1 MTRRRENEKG
11 IALLVTLLI
20 LVLVVALVHEVF
32 RIGAQSA
39 QTGAY
44 GRDSIRCVLL
54 AEGGT
59 GAARIVLRIDARDN
73 RYDTLDEIWSRAA
86 LPITL
91 GDGEVRVAIEDEE
104 RKIDLNKIMGQQG
117 NVPVDQRLAVFQ
129 RLLDTL
135 GIDRAVAD
143 AVVDWLDNDENP
155 LVGGA
160 ESAYY
165 LGLPSPYRA
174 KNDLFDTIGEL
185 RLVRGVTDEVFEKL
199 LPFVTV
205 SSSGM
210 VNINTAPKEVLISL
224 SAGSDFAGGGA
235 IDATTAD
242 AIIEY
247 RKDHPFTDKNQFRNV
262 SPLLRDLFNSS
273 VLFQNLLGVQSTYF
287 HVRSSG
293 DVGGTVRTIDA
304 IGNRAGNEIQ
314 WRFWRIE

>member
-39 QTGAY
+39 QSGAY
-44 GRDSIRCVLL
+44 GRDSIRCILL

-59 GAARIVLRIDARDN
+59 GAARIVLRIDARN
-73 RYDTLDEIWSRAA
+73 NQYDTLDEIWSRAA

-91 GDGEVRVAIEDEE
+91 GDGEVRVTLEDEE
-104 RKIDLNKIMGQQG
+104 RKIDLNRLMLPNG
-117 NVPVDQRLAVFQ
+117 NAPDERRLAVFQ

-135 GIDRAVAD
+135 GIERTVAD

-155 LVGGA
+155 RVGGA
-160 ESAYY
+160 ESSYY
-165 LGLPSPYRA
+165 NGLPNPYRA

-185 RLVRGVTDEVFEKL
+185 RLVRGVTAEIYEKL

-210 VNINTAPKEVLISL
+210 VNLNTAPKEVLMSL
-224 SAGSDFAGGGA
+224 SAGIDLAEAGP
-235 IDATTAD
+235 IDAKTAD
-242 AIIEY
+242 EIIAY
-247 RKDHPFTDKNQFRNV
+247 RQDHPFTTASQIGNV
-262 SPLLRDLFNSS
+262 SPFLRDLYARTLIRNI
-273 VLFQNLLGVQSTYF
+273 VDVRSTYF

-304 IGNRAGNEIQ
+304 IGMRAGNEIQ

>member
-32 RIGAQSA
+32 RIGMQSA

-59 GAARIVLRIDARDN
+59 GAARLVLRLDARDN
-73 RYDTLDEIWSRAA
+73 RNDTLDEFWAQAI
-86 LPITL
+86 PVTL
-91 GDGEVRVAIEDEE
+91 GDGDVRVVIEDEE
-104 RKIDLNKIMGQQG
+104 RKINLNQIMLPRG
-117 NVPVDQRLAVFQ
+117 NAPDERRLAVFQ

-143 AVVDWLDNDENP
+143 AVVDWLDNDENAR
-155 LVGGA
+155 VGGA
-160 ESAYY
+160 ESSHY
-165 LGLPSPYRA
+165 LGLPSPYKS
-174 KNDLFDTIGEL
+174 KNDLFDTVGEL
-185 RLVRGVTDEVFEKL
+185 RLVRGVTAEVFGKL

-210 VNINTAPKEVLISL
+210 VNLNTAPKEVLMSL
-224 SAGSDFAGGGA
+224 SAGTDLAEGGA
-235 IDATTAD
+235 IDAKTAD
-242 AIIEY
+242 EIIEY
-247 RKDHPFTDKNQFRNV
+247 RKDHPFTAASQIKNV
-262 SPLLRDLFNSS
+262 SPFLRDLFDRT
-273 VLFQNLLGVQSTYF
+273 LIRNLVDVRSTYF

-304 IGNRAGNEIQ
+304 VGIRVGNEIQ

>member
-39 QTGAY
+39 QSGAY
-44 GRDSIRCVLL
+44 GRDSIRGILL

-59 GAARIVLRIDARDN
+59 GAARIVLRIDSRGN
-73 RYDTLDEIWSRAA
+73 QYDTLDEIWSRSA
-86 LPITL
+86 LQFSLEDAEI
-91 GDGEVRVAIEDEE
+91 RVTIEDEE
-104 RKIDLNKIMGQQG
+104 RKIDLNKIMGSQG
-117 NVPVDQRLAVFQ
+117 NAPVVQRLAVFQ

-155 LVGGA
+155 RVGGA
-160 ESAYY
+160 ESSHY
-165 LGLPSPYRA
+165 LGLPNPYRA

-185 RLVRGVTDEVFEKL
+185 RLVRGVTAEVFEKL

-210 VNINTAPKEVLISL
+210 VNINTAPKEVLMSL
-224 SAGSDFAGGGA
+224 SAGTDFAGGGA

-242 AIIEY
+242 EIIEY
-247 RKDHPFTDKNQFRNV
+247 RKDHPFTDKSQIGNI
-262 SPLLRDLFNSS
+262 SPVLRDLYKSS
-273 VLFQNLLGVQSTYF
+273 FLFQNLLSVQSTYF

-304 IGNRAGNEIQ
+304 IGIRVGNEIQ

>member
-39 QTGAY
+39 QSGAY
-44 GRDSIRCVLL
+44 GRDSIRCILL

-73 RYDTLDEIWSRAA
+73 QYDTLDEIWSRAA

-91 GDGEVRVAIEDEE
+91 GDGEVRVTLEDEE
-104 RKIDLNKIMGQQG
+104 RKIDLNRLMLPNG
-117 NVPVDQRLAVFQ
+117 NAPDERRLAVFQ

-135 GIDRAVAD
+135 GIERTVAD

-155 LVGGA
+155 RVGGA
-160 ESAYY
+160 ESSYY
-165 LGLPSPYRA
+165 NGLPNPYRA

-185 RLVRGVTDEVFEKL
+185 RLVRGVTAEIYEKL

-210 VNINTAPKEVLISL
+210 VNLNTAPKEVLMSL
-224 SAGSDFAGGGA
+224 SAGIDLAEAGP
-235 IDATTAD
+235 IDAKTAD
-242 AIIEY
+242 EIIAY
-247 RKDHPFTDKNQFRNV
+247 RQDHPFTTASQIGNV
-262 SPLLRDLFNSS
+262 SPYLRDLYARTLIRNI
-273 VLFQNLLGVQSTYF
+273 VDVRSTFF

-304 IGNRAGNEIQ
+304 IGMRTGNEIQ

>member
-20 LVLVVALVHEVF
+20 LVLIVALVHEVF

-39 QTGAY
+39 QSGAY
-44 GRDSIRCVLL
+44 GRDSIRCILL

-73 RYDTLDEIWSRAA
+73 QYDTLDEIWSRAA

-91 GDGEVRVAIEDEE
+91 GDGEVRVTLEDEE
-104 RKIDLNKIMGQQG
+104 RKIDLNRLMLPNG
-117 NVPVDQRLAVFQ
+117 NAPDDRRLAVFQ

-155 LVGGA
+155 RVGGA
-160 ESAYY
+160 ESSYY
-165 LGLPSPYRA
+165 NGLPNPYRA

-185 RLVRGVTDEVFEKL
+185 RLVRGVTAEVYEKL

-210 VNINTAPKEVLISL
+210 VNLNTAPKEVLMSL
-224 SAGSDFAGGGA
+224 SAGVDLAEAGP
-235 IDATTAD
+235 IDAKTAD
-242 AIIEY
+242 EIIAY
-247 RKDHPFTDKNQFRNV
+247 RQDHPFTTASQIGNV
-262 SPLLRDLFNSS
+262 SPFLRDLYARTLIRNM
-273 VLFQNLLGVQSTYF
+273 VDVRSTYF
-287 HVRSSG
+287 HARSSG

-304 IGNRAGNEIQ
+304 IGMRVGNEIQ

>member
-20 LVLVVALVHEVF
+20 LVLVVALAHEVF
-32 RIGAQSA
+32 RVGAQSA

-44 GRDSIRCVLL
+44 GRDSIRCVLA

-59 GAARIVLRIDARDN
+59 GAARIALRIDARDN
-73 RYDTLDEIWSRAA
+73 QYDTLDEIWSRTA
-86 LPITL
+86 LPVTL
-91 GDGEVRVAIEDEE
+91 GDAEVRVVIEDEE
-104 RKIDLNKIMGQQG
+104 RKIDLNRLMLPNGIA
-117 NVPVDQRLAVFQ
+117 PDERRLAVFQ
-129 RLLDTL
+129 RLLDTV

-143 AVVDWLDNDENP
+143 AVVDWLDVDENP
-155 LVGGA
+155 RVGGA
-160 ESAYY
+160 ESSYY
-165 LGLPSPYRA
+165 LGLPKPYRT

-185 RLVRGVTDEVFEKL
+185 RLVRGVTAEVYGKL

-210 VNINTAPKEVLISL
+210 VNLNTAPKEVLMSL
-224 SAGSDFAGGGA
+224 SAGTDLAEGGA
-235 IDATTAD
+235 IDAKTAD
-242 AIIEY
+242 EIIEY
-247 RKDHPFTDKNQFRNV
+247 RKDHPFTAASQIGNV
-262 SPLLRDLFNSS
+262 SPFLRDLYART
-273 VLFQNLLGVQSTYF
+273 LIRNLVDVKSTYF

-304 IGNRAGNEIQ
+304 IGIRSGNEVQ

>member
-1 MTRRRENEKG
+1 MTRRRGNERG

-20 LVLVVALVHEVF
+20 LVLVVALAHEVF

-44 GRDSIRCVLL
+44 GRDSIRCILL

-59 GAARIVLRIDARDN
+59 GAARIALRVDARDN
-73 RYDTLDEIWSRAA
+73 QYDTLDEIWSRAA

-91 GDGEVRVAIEDEE
+91 GDGEVRVTIEDEE
-104 RKIDLNKIMGQQG
+104 RKIDLNRIMLPNG
-117 NVPVDQRLAVFQ
+117 NATDDRRLAVFQ

-143 AVVDWLDNDENP
+143 AVVDWLDNDDNP
-155 LVGGA
+155 RVGGA
-160 ESAYY
+160 ESSWY
-165 LGLPSPYRA
+165 LGLPGPYRA
-174 KNDLFDTIGEL
+174 KNDLFDTTGEL

-199 LPFVTV
+199 RPFVTV
-205 SSSGM
+205 SSSGL
-210 VNINTAPKEVLISL
+210 VNINTAPKEVLMSL
-224 SAGSDFAGGGA
+224 SAGTDLNEGGA
-235 IDATTAD
+235 IDASTAD
-242 AIIEY
+242 EIIAY
-247 RKDHPFTDKNQFRNV
+247 RQNHPFTTASQIGNV
-262 SPLLRDLFNSS
+262 SPFLRDLFARTL
-273 VLFQNLLGVQSTYF
+273 VRTLVDVRSTYF

-304 IGNRAGNEIQ
+304 VGIRTGNEVQ

>member
-1 MTRRRENEKG
+1 MSRRRENEKG

-20 LVLVVALVHEVF
+20 LVLVLALAHEVF

-44 GRDSIRCVLL
+44 GRDSIRCILL

-59 GAARIVLRIDARDN
+59 GAARIALRQDARDN
-73 RYDTLDEIWSRAA
+73 QYDTLDEYWSRAA

-91 GDGEVRVAIEDEE
+91 GDGNVQVAIEDEE
-104 RKIDLNKIMGQQG
+104 RKIDLNRIMLPNG
-117 NVPVDQRLAVFQ
+117 NAPDERRLAVFQ
-129 RLLDTL
+129 RLLEIL
-135 GIDRAVAD
+135 AIDRAVAD

-155 LVGGA
+155 RVGGA
-160 ESAYY
+160 ESSHY
-165 LGLPSPYRA
+165 LGLPNPYRA

-185 RLVRGVTDEVFEKL
+185 RLVRGVTGEVFEKL
-199 LPFVTV
+199 TPFVTV

-210 VNINTAPKEVLISL
+210 VNLNTAPKEVLMSL
-224 SAGSDFAGGGA
+224 SAGTDLAEGGA
-235 IDATTAD
+235 IDAKTAD
-242 AIIEY
+242 EIIEY
-247 RKDHPFTDKNQFRNV
+247 RKDHPFTTASQIGNV
-262 SPLLRDLFNSS
+262 SPFLRDLFART
-273 VLFQNLLGVQSTYF
+273 LIRNLVDIRSTYF

-304 IGNRAGNEIQ
+304 IGIRVGNEVQ

>member
-1 MTRRRENEKG
+1 MTRRLENEKG

-20 LVLVVALVHEVF
+20 LVLVVALAYEVF

-54 AEGGT
+54 AEAGT
-59 GAARIVLRIDARDN
+59 GAARIALRVDARDN
-73 RYDTLDEIWSRAA
+73 QYDTLDEIWSRSA

-91 GDGEVRVAIEDEE
+91 GDGEVRVTIEDEE
-104 RKIDLNKIMGQQG
+104 RKIDLNRLMLPNGIA
-117 NVPVDQRLAVFQ
+117 PDERRLAVFQ

-135 GIDRAVAD
+135 GIDRGVAD
-143 AVVDWLDNDENP
+143 AVVDWLDTDENP
-155 LVGGA
+155 RAGGA
-160 ESAYY
+160 ESSYY
-165 LGLPSPYRA
+165 LGLPNPYRA

-185 RLVRGVTDEVFEKL
+185 RLVRGVTSEVFEKL
-199 LPFVTV
+199 RPFVTV

-210 VNINTAPKEVLISL
+210 VNINTAPKEVLMSL
-224 SAGSDFAGGGA
+224 SAGTDLAGGGA
-235 IDATTAD
+235 IDAKTAD
-242 AIIEY
+242 EIIQY
-247 RKDHPFTDKNQFRNV
+247 RKDHPFTDTSQLGNV
-262 SPLLRDLFNSS
+262 SPFLRDLYARTLIRNIVDVRSM
-273 VLFQNLLGVQSTYF
+273 YF

-304 IGNRAGNEIQ
+304 IGIRTGNEVQ

>member
-1 MTRRRENEKG
+1 VTRRLENEKG

-20 LVLVVALVHEVF
+20 LVLVVALAYEVF

-54 AEGGT
+54 AEAGT
-59 GAARIVLRIDARDN
+59 GAARIALRVDARDN
-73 RYDTLDEIWSRAA
+73 QYDTLDEIWSRSA

-91 GDGEVRVAIEDEE
+91 GDGEVRVTIEDEE
-104 RKIDLNKIMGQQG
+104 RKIDLNRLMLPNGIA
-117 NVPVDQRLAVFQ
+117 PDERRLAVFQ

-135 GIDRAVAD
+135 GIDRGVAD
-143 AVVDWLDNDENP
+143 AVVDWLDTDENP
-155 LVGGA
+155 RAGGA
-160 ESAYY
+160 ESSYY
-165 LGLPSPYRA
+165 LGLPNPYRA

-185 RLVRGVTDEVFEKL
+185 RLVRGVTSEVFEKL
-199 LPFVTV
+199 RPFVTV

-210 VNINTAPKEVLISL
+210 VNINTAPKEVLMSL
-224 SAGSDFAGGGA
+224 SAGTDLAGGGA
-235 IDATTAD
+235 IDAKTAD
-242 AIIEY
+242 EIIQY
-247 RKDHPFTDKNQFRNV
+247 RKDNPFTDTSQLGNV
-262 SPLLRDLFNSS
+262 SPFLRDLYARTLIRNIVDVRSM
-273 VLFQNLLGVQSTYF
+273 YF

-304 IGNRAGNEIQ
+304 IGIRTGNEVQ

>member
-20 LVLVVALVHEVF
+20 LVLVVALVHEIF

-39 QTGAY
+39 QSGAY
-44 GRDSIRCVLL
+44 GRDSIRCILL

-59 GAARIVLRIDARDN
+59 GAARIVLRLDARDN
-73 RYDTLDEIWSRAA
+73 QYDTLDEIWSRAA

-91 GDGEVRVAIEDEE
+91 GDGEVRVTLEDEE
-104 RKIDLNKIMGQQG
+104 RKIDLNRLMLPNG
-117 NVPVDQRLAVFQ
+117 NAPDERRLAVFQ

-135 GIDRAVAD
+135 GIERTVAD

-155 LVGGA
+155 RVGGA
-160 ESAYY
+160 ESSYY
-165 LGLPSPYRA
+165 NGLPNPYRA

-185 RLVRGVTDEVFEKL
+185 RLVRGVTAEIYEKL

-210 VNINTAPKEVLISL
+210 VNLNTAPKEVLMSL
-224 SAGSDFAGGGA
+224 SAGTDLAEAGP
-235 IDATTAD
+235 IDAKTAD
-242 AIIEY
+242 EIIAY
-247 RKDHPFTDKNQFRNV
+247 RQDHPFTTASQIGNV
-262 SPLLRDLFNSS
+262 SPFLRDLYARTLIRNI
-273 VLFQNLLGVQSTYF
+273 VDVRSTYF

-304 IGNRAGNEIQ
+304 IGMRVGNEIQ

>member
-11 IALLVTLLI
+11 IALLVTLLT

-32 RIGAQSA
+32 RIGTQSA

-44 GRDSIRCVLL
+44 GRDSIRCALL

-59 GAARIVLRIDARDN
+59 GAARLVLRIDARDN
-73 RYDTLDEIWSRAA
+73 QNDTLDDLWAQVIPA
-86 LPITL
+86 TL
-91 GDGEVRVAIEDEE
+91 GDGDVRVVIEDEE
-104 RKIDLNKIMGQQG
+104 RKIDLNRLMLPQG
-117 NVPVDQRLAVFQ
+117 NKPDDRRLPVFQ

-143 AVVDWLDNDENP
+143 AVIDWLDNDEDP

-160 ESAYY
+160 ESSYY
-165 LGLPSPYRA
+165 LGLPNPYRA

-185 RLVRGVTDEVFEKL
+185 RLVRGVTADVFEKL

-210 VNINTAPKEVLISL
+210 VNINTAPKEVLMSL
-224 SAGSDFAGGGA
+224 SAGTDLAAGGA
-235 IDATTAD
+235 IDAQTAD

-247 RKDHPFTDKNQFRNV
+247 RKDRPFTTAGEIGRV
-262 SPLLRDLFNSS
+262 SPFLQELFSKTLIRNI
-273 VLFQNLLGVQSTYF
+273 VDVKSTYF

-293 DVGGTVRTIDA
+293 EIGGTVRTIDA
-304 IGNRAGNEIQ
+304 IGIRAGNEIQ

>member
-39 QTGAY
+39 QSGAY
-44 GRDSIRCVLL
+44 GRDSIRCILL

-59 GAARIVLRIDARDN
+59 GAARIVLRLDARDN
-73 RYDTLDEIWSRAA
+73 QYDTLDEIWSRAA

-91 GDGEVRVAIEDEE
+91 GDGEVRVTLEDEE
-104 RKIDLNKIMGQQG
+104 RKIDLNRLMLPNG
-117 NVPVDQRLAVFQ
+117 NAPDERRLAVFQ

-135 GIDRAVAD
+135 GIERTVAD

-155 LVGGA
+155 RVAGA
-160 ESAYY
+160 ESSYY
-165 LGLPSPYRA
+165 NGLPNPYRA

-185 RLVRGVTDEVFEKL
+185 RLVRGVTAEIYEKL

-210 VNINTAPKEVLISL
+210 VNLNTAPKEVLMSL
-224 SAGSDFAGGGA
+224 SAGIDLAEAGP
-235 IDATTAD
+235 IDAKTAD
-242 AIIEY
+242 EIIAY
-247 RKDHPFTDKNQFRNV
+247 RQDHPFTTASQIGNV
-262 SPLLRDLFNSS
+262 SPYLRDLYARTLIRNI
-273 VLFQNLLGVQSTYF
+273 VDVRSTYF

-304 IGNRAGNEIQ
+304 IGMRAGNEIQ

>member
-11 IALLVTLLI
+11 IALLVTLLT

-32 RIGAQSA
+32 RIGTQSA

-44 GRDSIRCVLL
+44 GRDSIRCALL

-59 GAARIVLRIDARDN
+59 GAARLVLRIDARDN
-73 RYDTLDEIWSRAA
+73 QNDTLDDLWAQVIPA
-86 LPITL
+86 TL
-91 GDGEVRVAIEDEE
+91 GDGDVRVAIEDEE
-104 RKIDLNKIMGQQG
+104 RKIDLNRLMLPQG
-117 NVPVDQRLAVFQ
+117 NAPDDRRLAVFQ

-155 LVGGA
+155 RVGGA

-165 LGLPSPYRA
+165 LGLPNPYRA

-185 RLVRGVTDEVFEKL
+185 RLVRGATAEVFGKL

-210 VNINTAPKEVLISL
+210 VNINTAPKEVLMSL
-224 SAGSDFAGGGA
+224 SAGTDLTAGGA
-235 IDATTAD
+235 IDAKTAD
-242 AIIEY
+242 EIIEY
-247 RKDHPFTDKNQFRNV
+247 RKDHAFTTASQIGNV
-262 SPLLRDLFNSS
+262 SPFLAELYSKTLIRNIVDVKSS
-273 VLFQNLLGVQSTYF
+273 YF

-293 DVGGTVRTIDA
+293 DIGGTVRTIDA
-304 IGNRAGNEIQ
+304 IGIRAGNEIQ

>member
-1 MTRRRENEKG
+1 MTRRRDNEKG

-20 LVLVVALVHEVF
+20 LVLIVALVHEVF

-73 RYDTLDEIWSRAA
+73 QYDTLDEIWSRAA

-91 GDGEVRVAIEDEE
+91 GDGEVSVTIEDEE
-104 RKIDLNKIMGQQG
+104 RKIDLNRLMLPNGIAA
-117 NVPVDQRLAVFQ
+117 DERRLAVFQ

-143 AVVDWLDNDENP
+143 AVVDWLDSDENP
-155 LVGGA
+155 RVGGA
-160 ESAYY
+160 ESSYY
-165 LGLPSPYRA
+165 QGLPNPYRA
-174 KNDLFDTIGEL
+174 KNDLFDTIGEV
-185 RLVRGVTDEVFEKL
+185 RLVRGVTAEIFEKL

-205 SSSGM
+205 SSSGR
-210 VNINTAPKEVLISL
+210 VNINTAPKEVLMSL
-224 SAGSDFAGGGA
+224 SAGTDLAEGGA
-235 IDATTAD
+235 IDAKTAEE
-242 AIIEY
+242 IIQY
-247 RKDHPFTDKNQFRNV
+247 RVDHPFTVASQIGNV
-262 SPLLRDLFNSS
+262 SPFLRDLYARTLIRDL
-273 VLFQNLLGVQSTYF
+273 VDVKSTYF
-287 HVRSSG
+287 HVRSSA
-293 DVGGTVRTIDA
+293 DAGGTVRTIDA
-304 IGNRAGNEIQ
+304 IGIRVGNEIQ

>member
-1 MTRRRENEKG
+1 MTRRRGNEKG
-11 IALLVTLLI
+11 IALLVTLLT

-32 RIGAQSA
+32 RIGTQSA

-59 GAARIVLRIDARDN
+59 GAARLVLRIDARDN
-73 RYDTLDEIWSRAA
+73 KNDTLDDLWAQVIPA
-86 LPITL
+86 TL
-91 GDGEVRVAIEDEE
+91 GDGDVRVVIEDEE
-104 RKIDLNKIMGQQG
+104 RKVDLNKIMLPNG
-117 NVPVDQRLAVFQ
+117 NAPDERRLAVFQ

-143 AVVDWLDNDENP
+143 AVVDWLDNGEVP
-155 LVGGA
+155 RVGGA
-160 ESAYY
+160 ESSYY
-165 LGLPSPYRA
+165 LGLPNPYRA
-174 KNDLFDTIGEL
+174 KNDQFDTIGEL
-185 RLVRGVTDEVFEKL
+185 RLVRGVTGEIFGKL

-210 VNINTAPKEVLISL
+210 VNINTAPKEVLMSL
-224 SAGSDFAGGGA
+224 SAGTDLAAGGA

-242 AIIEY
+242 EIIEY
-247 RKDHPFTDKNQFRNV
+247 RKDHAFTTASQIGNV
-262 SPLLRDLFNSS
+262 SPLLRDLFSRTLIRNI
-273 VLFQNLLGVQSTYF
+273 VDVKSTYF

-304 IGNRAGNEIQ
+304 IGIRVGNEIQ

>member
-1 MTRRRENEKG
+1 MTRRRGNERG
-11 IALLVTLLI
+11 IALLVTLLV
-20 LVLVVALVHEVF
+20 LVLVVALAHEVF

-44 GRDSIRCVLL
+44 GRDSIRCILL

-59 GAARIVLRIDARDN
+59 GAARIALRVDARDN
-73 RYDTLDEIWSRAA
+73 QYDTLDEIWSRAA

-91 GDGEVRVAIEDEE
+91 GDGEVRVTVEDEE
-104 RKIDLNKIMGQQG
+104 RKFDLNRIMLPNG
-117 NVPVDQRLAVFQ
+117 NAPDERRLAVFQ

-155 LVGGA
+155 RVGGA
-160 ESAYY
+160 ESSYY
-165 LGLPSPYRA
+165 LGLPQPYRS

-185 RLVRGVTDEVFEKL
+185 RLVRGVTDEIFGKL

-205 SSSGM
+205 SSSGL
-210 VNINTAPKEVLISL
+210 VNINTAPKEMLMSL
-224 SAGSDFAGGGA
+224 SAGTDLAEGGA

-242 AIIEY
+242 EIIAY
-247 RKDHPFTDKNQFRNV
+247 RKDHPFTTASQIGNV
-262 SPLLRDLFNSS
+262 SPFLRDLYART
-273 VLFQNLLGVQSTYF
+273 LIRNLVDVKSTYF
-287 HVRSSG
+287 HVRSDG

-304 IGNRAGNEIQ
+304 IGIRAGNEVQ